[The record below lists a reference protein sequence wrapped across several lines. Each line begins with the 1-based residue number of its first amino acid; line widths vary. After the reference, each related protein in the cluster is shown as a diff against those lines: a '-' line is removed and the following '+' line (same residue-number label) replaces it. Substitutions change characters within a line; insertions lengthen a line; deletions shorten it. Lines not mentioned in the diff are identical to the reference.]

1 MAGFTCL
8 AGPMDHGKPV
18 RKGHIMPART
28 DCAKRSQVRPS
39 PQLQTAAAVFYLREV
54 KNRRDPEPQP
64 SQCRDVHAALMLSP
78 HLARAGYVFGE
89 SIVFAPDMRP
99 GDLSTLSPIGEL
111 SDFRFDDVGLIVQ
124 TTRPCLDDY
133 RGQNRKP
140 KYQSN
145 HVIERAINQSLRN
158 VFDWLCRERVSLA
171 DAVPLDSNLQWL
183 KNVAY
188 GLYHKRQDSLA
199 EATRWMADGKECRMT
214 GTTFGYIVRIRELAT
229 IHKPFLGLFGMSR
242 EDTFRLACSVG
253 RFPGLIPE
261 LLTSDDDCLCVV
273 QMDRPVDA
281 PNRTGN
287 VCIAQDHSARII
299 LNAPLGSS

>member
-1 MAGFTCL
+1 M
-8 AGPMDHGKPV
+8 PV
-18 RKGHIMPART
+18 RTDSAPRSPARH
-28 DCAKRSQVRPS
+28 
-39 PQLQTAAAVFYLREV
+39 QLQTAAAVFYLREV

-78 HLARAGYVFGE
+78 HLAKAGYVFGE
-89 SIVFAPDMRP
+89 SIVFPPDLRP
-99 GDLSTLSPIGEL
+99 GDMSMLSPIGDL

-124 TTRPCLDDY
+124 TTRPCLDDC

-145 HVIERAINQSLRN
+145 HVIERAINQSLRQ
-158 VFDWLCRERVSLA
+158 VFEWLCRERVSLSN
-171 DAVPLDSNLQWL
+171 DVPLDANQLWL

-199 EATRWMADGKECRMT
+199 EATRWMPDGKEYRMT
-214 GTTFGYIVRIRELAT
+214 GTTFGYIVRIRALAT

-253 RFPGLIPE
+253 RFPNLIPE
-261 LLTSDDDCLCVV
+261 LLTSDEDSLCII
-273 QMDRPVDA
+273 QMDRRVDA
-281 PNRTGN
+281 PNRTAN
-287 VCIAQDHSARII
+287 VRIAQDHSAQVI
-299 LNAPLGSS
+299 LKTPLHSLSSVAEIT